1 MKQERIYHIL
11 IDRFFP
17 CRGEDAEGNFKGGC
31 LRSVRDHL
39 DYVRQLGMTGILLTP
54 FYKTAA
60 YHGYHITDFEEV
72 DPHFGT
78 WDDVRELVQETHRRG
93 MTIAADFVANHCH
106 RNCRLFA
113 DGRHRDW
120 FRYRRDGSCRGFAG
134 LSDLPMF
141 DTGNEA
147 VQTYLTERALDLCR
161 LGFDAIRLDH
171 ATGPTYAFWKHFGR
185 KLHAAYPAIRLV
197 GEVWGTMDFRPH
209 RPLRY
214 LVHRLRYGAQEARQ
228 LEYAGLF
235 DGVLDFRYQQ
245 LMCSA
250 AHRGTIA
257 ADRRLHSEVELHL
270 ARYPTDFRP
279 WLFLDN
285 HDVNRF
291 LFECGGNRRL
301 LAEAIAFSEQWSNP
315 YLTFY
320 GTEQAFTN
328 TENIFDGTPYADE
341 RVRPCLRKEAI
352 HT

>member
-1 MKQERIYHIL
+1 MVTVL
-11 IDRFFP
+11 IVDR
-17 CRGEDAEGNFKGGC
+17 
-31 LRSVRDHL
+31 
-39 DYVRQLGMTGILLTP
+39 M
-54 FYKTAA
+54 
-60 YHGYHITDFEEV
+60 
-72 DPHFGT
+72 
-78 WDDVRELVQETHRRG
+78 
-93 MTIAADFVANHCH
+93 
-106 RNCRLFA
+106 
-113 DGRHRDW
+113 
-120 FRYRRDGSCRGFAG
+120 
-134 LSDLPMF
+134 
-141 DTGNEA
+141 
-147 VQTYLTERALDLCR
+147 
-161 LGFDAIRLDH
+161 
-171 ATGPTYAFWKHFGR
+171 
-185 KLHAAYPAIRLV
+185 
-197 GEVWGTMDFRPH
+197 
-209 RPLRY
+209 
-214 LVHRLRYGAQEARQ
+214 AQEARQ

-257 ADRRLHSEVELHL
+257 ADRRLHREVELHL

-341 RVRPCLRKEAI
+341 RVRPCLREEAI